1 MGTRRVCRRL
11 RITLAAGCGADLN
24 CEAGRTAAQVRG
36 SRWTLAARNAQVGL
50 AAVLPILCLTAD
62 LAPLAAPHARVGEW
76 WGGGGEVP
84 GFRESGGAA
93 PRPQYEGLKKIA

>member
-1 MGTRRVCRRL
+1 M

-24 CEAGRTAAQVRG
+24 FEAGRTAAQVRG

-62 LAPLAAPHARVGEW
+62 LAALAAPHARVGEW
-76 WGGGGEVP
+76 WGDGEEVRVF
-84 GFRESGGAA
+84 G
-93 PRPQYEGLKKIA
+93 